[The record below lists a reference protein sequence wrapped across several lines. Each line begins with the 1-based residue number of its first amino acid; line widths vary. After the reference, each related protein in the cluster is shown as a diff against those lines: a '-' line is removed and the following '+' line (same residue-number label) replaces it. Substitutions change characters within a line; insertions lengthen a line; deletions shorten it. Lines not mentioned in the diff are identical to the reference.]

1 MERFICIHGHFYQP
15 PRENPWLEA
24 VELQD
29 SAAPYHDWN
38 ERITA
43 ECYAPNAVSR
53 ILDGQGRIVKLVN
66 NYAKMSFDFGPT
78 LLSWLEVKAPAIYAA
93 ILAADRESQK
103 YFSGHGA
110 AIAQAYNHVIMPLAN
125 SRDRATQIIW
135 GVRDF
140 EKRFNRAPE
149 GMWLPETAVDLETLE
164 LLAEFGL
171 RFTILAPHQAARVRR
186 VGEAKWHE
194 LKGRPIDGTRVY
206 QHRLPSG
213 RSIALFFYDGPIARA
228 VAFEGLLSH
237 GDRFI
242 ERLTGP
248 FAQRDGAQLVHVA
261 TDGESYGH
269 HHRFGDMALA
279 YVLDRIGAGA
289 PAQLTNYGEFLAKHP
304 PTDEVEI
311 IEKSSWSCAHGI
323 DRWWSDCG
331 CNSGAQPGWNQAWRT
346 PLRNALDWLRD
357 TIAPRWEEKARALF
371 NDPWAA
377 RDGYIDVIH
386 DRSAENVR
394 RFITAHAG
402 RSLTAAECATALK
415 LLEMQRHA
423 LLMYTS
429 CGWFFDDISGIEAV
443 QILQFAGRV
452 VQLAEEVFGVSLESE
467 FTHRMAAAKSNVAA
481 HGNGSD
487 IYARSVRPAK
497 VDWEKVGAHY
507 AVSTLFEDYPRETEI
522 YCYHASREDQQIFT
536 AGRAKLAFGRVRFT
550 SKITQETAKL
560 SFGVLYL
567 GDHNISG
574 GVDEFRDDAT
584 YQSVIESAVAP
595 FRRADLT
602 AVLRVMERGFGE
614 SNYSLR
620 SLFHDQQRS
629 VLTKILAASLAEA
642 AALYRQIYESRV
654 PLMRFLTDL
663 AIPLPKGFAAAAE
676 FVLNQDLRAALER
689 PQIDRAEVTRLF
701 ESAKAE
707 GIALDTTALEF
718 AFRQSLERVVGV
730 LATQSSLAAL
740 EQLRDAA
747 SFLQELPF
755 TTHLWKIQNIFY
767 QLLKRE
773 YPHQREAEKRGDETA
788 RRWVACCEDLG
799 RMLGVQ
805 VEP

>member
-43 ECYAPNAVSR
+43 ECYAPNSVSR

-78 LLSWLEVKAPAIYAA
+78 LLSWLEVKAPDVYAA

-103 YFSGHGA
+103 YFSGHGS

-186 VGEAKWHE
+186 IGEAKWHE
-194 LKGRPIDGTRVY
+194 LKGRPIDGTRAY

-242 ERLTGP
+242 ERLTGA

-279 YVLDRIGAGA
+279 YVLDRIGASA
-289 PAQLTNYGEFLAKHP
+289 PAQLTNYGEFLAKYP

-311 IEKSSWSCAHGI
+311 VEKSSWSCAHGI

-331 CNSGAQPGWNQAWRT
+331 CNSGAHPGWNQAWRT

-386 DRSAENVR
+386 DRSAENIRKLCHRSR
-394 RFITAHAG
+394 RAELDCHG
-402 RSLTAAECATALK
+402 KRRRRSSSSKCSAMPCSCTPVAVGSSMTFPASKPCKFSSSPAAPCNSRKTFSARLWKANLRSACRRPKATSRRRA
-415 LLEMQRHA
+415 MDR
-423 LLMYTS
+423 
-429 CGWFFDDISGIEAV
+429 
-443 QILQFAGRV
+443 
-452 VQLAEEVFGVSLESE
+452 
-467 FTHRMAAAKSNVAA
+467 
-481 HGNGSD
+481 D

-507 AVSTLFEDYPRETEI
+507 AVSSF
-522 YCYHASREDQQIFT
+522 
-536 AGRAKLAFGRVRFT
+536 VRR
-550 SKITQETAKL
+550 
-560 SFGVLYL
+560 
-567 GDHNISG
+567 ISA
-574 GVDEFRDDAT
+574 RDRDLLL
-584 YQSVIESAVAP
+584 
-595 FRRADLT
+595 RR
-602 AVLRVMERGFGE
+602 
-614 SNYSLR
+614 
-620 SLFHDQQRS
+620 Q
-629 VLTKILAASLAEA
+629 
-642 AALYRQIYESRV
+642 
-654 PLMRFLTDL
+654 P
-663 AIPLPKGFAAAAE
+663 
-676 FVLNQDLRAALER
+676 
-689 PQIDRAEVTRLF
+689 
-701 ESAKAE
+701 
-707 GIALDTTALEF
+707 
-718 AFRQSLERVVGV
+718 
-730 LATQSSLAAL
+730 
-740 EQLRDAA
+740 
-747 SFLQELPF
+747 
-755 TTHLWKIQNIFY
+755 
-767 QLLKRE
+767 
-773 YPHQREAEKRGDETA
+773 
-788 RRWVACCEDLG
+788 
-799 RMLGVQ
+799 
-805 VEP
+805 